1 MILVRL
7 DQLGWSTVG
16 EIIKNLYEAK
26 TELSN
31 LVERAAR
38 GEEIVIAKNGKPMAR
53 LTRFESAV
61 GRRVPGCGKGKIW
74 IADDFNAP
82 LPDEILATLE
92 EPIEPA
98 PGYARVSLVVPGQSK
113 SKSKRSRRDRHR

>member
-1 MILVRL
+1 M
-7 DQLGWSTVG
+7 G

-26 TELSN
+26 TELSS

-38 GEEIVIAKNGKPMAR
+38 GEEIVIAKNGRPMAR
-53 LTRFESAV
+53 LTRLQSAA

-82 LPDEILATLE
+82 LPDDILATLE

-98 PGYARVSLVVPGQSK
+98 VGHARVSLVVPGQLK
-113 SKSKRSRRDRHR
+113 PGPKRSRRNRRR